1 MSCLKDLFTGMR
13 ARDVVFMSG
22 YALYLTFGYMSFE
35 SPTVLTSLGES
46 GAIVQSLFLVAVIA
60 ARMVV
65 YAAMIALARR
75 SGRGRSSSCAR
86 ALPRQGS
93 SSRAWLFGSQSSCR

>member
-1 MSCLKDLFTGMR
+1 MSCLKDLVAGMR

-46 GAIVQSLFLVAVIA
+46 GALVQSLFLVAVIA
-60 ARMVV
+60 ART
-65 YAAMIALARR
+65 
-75 SGRGRSSSCAR
+75 RSSLLASAFAFSSAASRWRGAR
-86 ALPRQGS
+86 AAGFRPR
-93 SSRAWLFGSQSSCR
+93 

>member
-46 GAIVQSLFLVAVIA
+46 GAIVQSLFL
-60 ARMVV
+60 
-65 YAAMIALARR
+65 
-75 SGRGRSSSCAR
+75 

>member
-22 YALYLTFGYMSFE
+22 YALYLTFGYMSFV

-75 SGRGRSSSCAR
+75 SGRG
-86 ALPRQGS
+86 
-93 SSRAWLFGSQSSCR
+93 F

>member
-35 SPTVLTSLGES
+35 SPTVLTSLGKR
-46 GAIVQSLFLVAVIA
+46 AP
-60 ARMVV
+60 
-65 YAAMIALARR
+65 
-75 SGRGRSSSCAR
+75 SC
-86 ALPRQGS
+86 
-93 SSRAWLFGSQSSCR
+93 SRCSWWR